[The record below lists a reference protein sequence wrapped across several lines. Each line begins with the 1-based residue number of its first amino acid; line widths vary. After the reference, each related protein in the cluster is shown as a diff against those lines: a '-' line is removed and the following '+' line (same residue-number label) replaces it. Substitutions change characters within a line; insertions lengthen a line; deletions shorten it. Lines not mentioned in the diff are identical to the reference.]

1 MVFKVEGCWS
11 GGNNHS
17 WRITNRK
24 GERWVLHRPG
34 CDGWTR
40 KTATI
45 AKLFISETMGVRYD
59 NIRFEHR

>member
-11 GGNNHS
+11 GGDNHS

-24 GERWVLHRPG
+24 GERWVVHRRG
-34 CDGWTR
+34 GAHWDR
-40 KTATI
+40 STAI
-45 AKLFISETMGVRYD
+45 HARDFISETLPIDRS